1 MRVPKE
7 VATFFEE
14 YENIKNQIKELVK
27 ELEACKK
34 ELLKEYP
41 YWSSLSDDEKEIV
54 NSIAMQIPISC
65 EEVAV
70 IFIHH
75 GMSDKQKTIE
85 YIYRQYGFLVD

>member
-1 MRVPKE
+1 MRVLKE

-14 YENIKNQIKELVK
+14 YVK
-27 ELEACKK
+27 ELKK
-34 ELLKEYP
+34 ELIKEYP
-41 YWSSLSDDEKEIV
+41 YWSSLSDNEKEIV

-65 EEVAV
+65 EEVAA

-85 YIYRQYGFLVD
+85 YIYRQYGFVVD